1 MCVGLCFVDVS
12 HFLVVTLVWLPL
24 APLTWAALAA
34 QDRWLRREVHRY
46 RCTLA
51 LLVPDPT
58 DAKRAG
64 LTLMAD
70 GTSKPRAPRVIE
82 WPADRRGAA

>member
-1 MCVGLCFVDVS
+1 MSAGLCFVDVS

-51 LLVPDPT
+51 FLVPDPT
-58 DAKRAG
+58 GAKRAA
-64 LTLMAD
+64 LILMAD
-70 GTSKPRAPRVIE
+70 GTMRPRAPRVVE
-82 WPADRRGAA
+82 RRADRRGAA